1 MAWAYLQFLNEADA
15 QGRVCGRQ
23 NIYLESIPVKGRG
36 RRQAELERRSLSMM
50 QTWQSFGQAGTG
62 VTPEWVQPA
71 HQSSPLWA
79 ETSEPLHP
87 TGPLHPCRT
96 QSVGTCCPWEENELR
111 QGSSQQLRLTLS
123 GLWAGGCLLT
133 TLLTACLSYT
143 WLLSWAFWVLKS
155 FDTFGPQSNHK
166 N

>member
-123 GLWAGGCLLT
+123 GLWAGGRLLT
-133 TLLTACLSYT
+133 TLLTARLSYT

>member
-1 MAWAYLQFLNEADA
+1 MGLLTVSKWSRCSRQSLWETKYLFGINTCKRKRKKTGRTGEKKLIYDADLTKLWP
-15 QGRVCGRQ
+15 GGGGGD
-23 NIYLESIPVKGRG
+23 S
-36 RRQAELERRSLSMM
+36 
-50 QTWQSFGQAGTG
+50 
-62 VTPEWVQPA
+62 WVSTA

-123 GLWAGGCLLT
+123 GLWAGGRLLT
-133 TLLTACLSYT
+133 TLLTARLSYT